1 MSSTK
6 TRRRGTG
13 KEGNGEGGGGEVLDE
28 WKERAA
34 YRSQARSPSVFI
46 VPEF

>member
-1 MSSTK
+1 MEGGE
-6 TRRRGTG
+6 RGR
-13 KEGNGEGGGGEVLDE
+13 GGGEVLDE

-34 YRSQARSPSVFI
+34 YQSQARSPSVFI